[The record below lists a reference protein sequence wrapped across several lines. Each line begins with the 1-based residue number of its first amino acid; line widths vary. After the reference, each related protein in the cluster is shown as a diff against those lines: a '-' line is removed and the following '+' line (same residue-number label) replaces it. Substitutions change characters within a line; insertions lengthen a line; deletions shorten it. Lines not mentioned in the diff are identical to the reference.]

1 MIWSQVYDP
10 FGNTILSTIVC
21 AIPVVVLLGGLGI
34 FHIRADYAAIA
45 GLVGVLVMLQA
56 YVPFFQAMVLN

>member
-1 MIWSQVYDP
+1 M
-10 FGNTILSTIVC
+10 
-21 AIPVVVLLGGLGI
+21 VVVLGGLGI